1 MNIKDDAIKTRIVVY
16 QINTNEYIKAP
27 SVISFY
33 RVLLGITEPI
43 NHPTFPDM

>member
-1 MNIKDDAIKTRIVVY
+1 MNIKDDVIKTRIGVY
-16 QINTNEYIKAP
+16 QININEYIKAP

-33 RVLLGITEPI
+33 RELGITEPI